1 MSVGAEWNLKPS
13 GTEALDGDSL
23 SYTDMMERAMLEE
36 RRRERERA
44 IMEEG
49 RSLWQN
55 KKREQLEQEIRE
67 QEEIKA
73 CQHVNLFGKPG
84 HGAPTEEIRK
94 RRFTEYQLSDGTDN
108 IPAENGDH
116 PYSAYPVA
124 MDDSC
129 IPNRRSGNGNS
140 HRPPYATED
149 QNGLSRMKH
158 LSKSVPDIAPI
169 GDDALSFGRPGCGA
183 PARTSSGRIRTTL
196 IGNPELRFQPNEGV
210 QKSIINNIRYTAD
223 RGTKEAYQNV
233 LEAQIAERKT
243 REYQEKEHDIAVA
256 RELNQYE
263 GNQWGRPG
271 PGGPYWRE
279 RTLTGQ
285 GFFEKMGWSSSADPR
300 RRAGAIKHIEAED
313 MKKEMN
319 EVQMRKYAEY
329 DDIRSSVGVELTP
342 LMKNMPT
349 GNPRKDPS
357 TGYMMNHSNPSTD
370 VTRAQD
376 PKHIEPHNA
385 LPAYPRQSPLE
396 EKKTYYTELA
406 NQVVSKAQT
415 STAKARMDEEQQR
428 QHFQH
433 WDTYWGRPGYGAPK
447 AHGPQKENLM
457 KILHYPASQSPTN
470 VELITLERLP
480 IKP

>member
-1 MSVGAEWNLKPS
+1 MNM
-13 GTEALDGDSL
+13 L
-23 SYTDMMERAMLEE
+23 SYINHST
-36 RRRERERA
+36 
-44 IMEEG
+44 
-49 RSLWQN
+49 
-55 KKREQLEQEIRE
+55 
-67 QEEIKA
+67 
-73 CQHVNLFGKPG
+73 NLNQ
-84 HGAPTEEIRK
+84 ANINL
-94 RRFTEYQLSDGTDN
+94 YQ
-108 IPAENGDH
+108 
-116 PYSAYPVA
+116 
-124 MDDSC
+124 
-129 IPNRRSGNGNS
+129 
-140 HRPPYATED
+140 
-149 QNGLSRMKH
+149 
-158 LSKSVPDIAPI
+158 
-169 GDDALSFGRPGCGA
+169 DALSFGRPGCGA
-183 PARTSSGRIRTTL
+183 PARTRSGRIRTTL

-233 LEAQIAERKT
+233 LEAQIAERRT

-349 GNPRKDPS
+349 GNPRKDPT

-385 LPAYPRQSPLE
+385 LPAFPRQDPLV

-415 STAKARMDEEQQR
+415 STAKARMEEEQQR

-447 AHGPQKENLM
+447 SHGPQKENLM

>member
-1 MSVGAEWNLKPS
+1 
-13 GTEALDGDSL
+13 
-23 SYTDMMERAMLEE
+23 
-36 RRRERERA
+36 
-44 IMEEG
+44 
-49 RSLWQN
+49 
-55 KKREQLEQEIRE
+55 
-67 QEEIKA
+67 
-73 CQHVNLFGKPG
+73 LFGKPG
-84 HGAPTEEIRK
+84 HGAPTEDIRK
-94 RRFTEYQLSDGTDN
+94 KRFTEVQLSDGTDREKSQN
-108 IPAENGDH
+108 GIENSGMYH
-116 PYSAYPVA
+116 YT

-129 IPNRRSGNGNS
+129 IPSSYDTGN
-140 HRPPYATED
+140 PYRAPYGTEE
-149 QNGLSRMKH
+149 QNGLSSMKH
-158 LSKSVPDIAPI
+158 LSKSEPDIGPM
-169 GDDALSFGRPGCGA
+169 GEDDDALAFGRPGAGA
-183 PARTSSGRIRTTL
+183 PARTRSGRIRTTL

-300 RRAGAIKHIEAED
+300 RRAMQIKHIEAED

-329 DDIRSSVGVELTP
+329 DDIRSSVGVELVP
-342 LMKNMPT
+342 LLKNKTT
-349 GNPRKDPS
+349 GNPRKDPN

-376 PKHIEPHNA
+376 PGHRE

-415 STAKARMDEEQQR
+415 GQAKARMEEEQQR
-428 QHFQH
+428 QHFAH

-447 AHGPQKENLM
+447 PQGPQKENLM

>member
-1 MSVGAEWNLKPS
+1 M
-13 GTEALDGDSL
+13 L
-23 SYTDMMERAMLEE
+23 SYINHST
-36 RRRERERA
+36 
-44 IMEEG
+44 
-49 RSLWQN
+49 
-55 KKREQLEQEIRE
+55 
-67 QEEIKA
+67 
-73 CQHVNLFGKPG
+73 NLNQAN
-84 HGAPTEEIRK
+84 HNL
-94 RRFTEYQLSDGTDN
+94 YQ
-108 IPAENGDH
+108 
-116 PYSAYPVA
+116 Y
-124 MDDSC
+124 
-129 IPNRRSGNGNS
+129 
-140 HRPPYATED
+140 
-149 QNGLSRMKH
+149 Q
-158 LSKSVPDIAPI
+158 
-169 GDDALSFGRPGCGA
+169 DALSFGRPGCGA

-385 LPAYPRQSPLE
+385 LPAYPRQSPNE